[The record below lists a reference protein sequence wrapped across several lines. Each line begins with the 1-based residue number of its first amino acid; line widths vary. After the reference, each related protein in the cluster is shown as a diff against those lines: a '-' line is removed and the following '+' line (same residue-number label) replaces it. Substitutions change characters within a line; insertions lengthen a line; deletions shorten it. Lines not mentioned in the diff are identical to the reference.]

1 MTRTSRHVKEENK
14 NLRRFKTMK
23 KSTKIISLS
32 LSGLMVIGLLLSMAV
47 GTMAAPETLTGML
60 ETGIT
65 TEWTVNGE
73 PVDVDSDG
81 VLPDTVCINVTPCS
95 NLAAGMLV
103 TVVKD
108 DTTNI
113 ASTITVLGGAANS
126 TVTGVVAT
134 FTPSLLTLA
143 DTSSYMIG
151 SYTTLPGFLVLTG
164 DTVNVTFKPSV
175 DPAILGNFAI
185 EIEIVN
191 STAPHTFEGTITALA
206 NGNTTWTVEDDQG
219 KAYDFTV
226 SADLWP
232 LVFGVGDRVAITFTI
247 VNGDFIASAVQVL
260 ETAVPVK
267 TESERCTNDK
277 SNHPAL
283 TKLAARILASL
294 PEDSGY
300 ASVKELQ
307 ADLVDYFC
315 KGFGVGEIRLA
326 FKYSAGSEY
335 SAQMLLSMRAQGSG
349 WGELKKLA
357 KANPV
362 IEESNTDEP
371 AAFQDKQGKSNKP
384 EKELKS
390 GRSDKPGKSGQRGKP
405 DKPGKSGK
413 RGKP

>member
-1 MTRTSRHVKEENK
+1 
-14 NLRRFKTMK
+14 MK

-32 LSGLMVIGLLLSMAV
+32 LSGLLVIGLLLSMAIN
-47 GTMAAPETLTGML
+47 TMAAPETLTGL
-60 ETGIT
+60 LATGIT

-81 VLPDTVCINVTPCS
+81 LPPTDTVCINVTPCS

-108 DTTNI
+108 DITNI
-113 ASTITVLGGAANS
+113 ASTITVLGQAANS
-126 TVTGVVAT
+126 NVTGVVAT

-143 DTSSYMIG
+143 DTTSYVIG
-151 SYTTLPGFLVLTG
+151 SYTTMPGFDLLAG
-164 DTVNVTFKPSV
+164 DTVKVTFKPSL

-185 EIEIVN
+185 EIEIVD

-247 VNGDFIASAVQVL
+247 VNGNFIASAVQVL

-267 TESERCTNDK
+267 TESERCMNDK

-283 TKLAARILASL
+283 ARLAAKIFASL

-315 KGFGVGEIRLA
+315 KGFGVGEIMLA
-326 FKYSAGSEY
+326 FKYSAESEY

-357 KANPV
+357 KANPR
-362 IEESNTDEP
+362 IEESLTVEP
-371 AAFQDKQGKSNKP
+371 ATSQDKQAKSNKP
-384 EKELKS
+384 VKELKS
-390 GRSDKPGKSGQRGKP
+390 GKPDKPGKSGQHGKP

-413 RGKP
+413 HGKP